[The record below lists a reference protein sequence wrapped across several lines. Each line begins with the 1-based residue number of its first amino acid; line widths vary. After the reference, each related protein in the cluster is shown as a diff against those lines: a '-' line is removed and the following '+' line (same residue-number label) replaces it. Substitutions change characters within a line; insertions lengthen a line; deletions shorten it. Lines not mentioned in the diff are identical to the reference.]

1 MEFSTTRF
9 GTVSISDESILSFP
23 SGLIGFTHHTKFAL
37 LTDERGLVYQWLQSV
52 DDGGLAFV
60 VVHPA
65 LINSE
70 YHVEV
75 QDDALAEL
83 NFQEGDLVELFA
95 IVTIPKE
102 DPEKATVNLQGP
114 IVVNFGKNIGKQIIL
129 NESYPL
135 RYPLIQKTETSVE
148 ATNPESPEVVSTESF

>member
-1 MEFSTTRF
+1 MELSTTRF
-9 GTVSISDESILSFP
+9 GTVNISEESILTFP
-23 SGLIGFTHHTKFAL
+23 SGLIGFNHCTKFAL

-52 DDGGLAFV
+52 DEGSLAFV
-60 VVHPA
+60 VVQPG
-65 LINSE
+65 LVNPD

-95 IVTIPKE
+95 IVTIPRGE
-102 DPEKATVNLQGP
+102 PEKATVNLQGP
-114 IVVNFGKNIGKQIIL
+114 IVVNFGKNMGKQIIL

-135 RYPLIQKTETSVE
+135 RYSLIQKTTASAGVG
-148 ATNPESPEVVSTESF
+148 TTESPEVVNT